1 MSGDWRVY
9 FVGLLSAFSD
19 VSTSWLC
26 SQTPELREKNP
37 LANPF
42 LEAVSLLGGQAA
54 ILHFG
59 RRWKVNPKIV
69 TVLALTPPIPPFAA
83 ATKNLIL
90 WTQVQA
96 KYYPWNEFPLLYSR
110 S

>member
-1 MSGDWRVY
+1 MSNDWRVY

-26 SQTPELREKNP
+26 AQTPELREKNP

-54 ILHFG
+54 ILHLG
-59 RRWKVNPKIV
+59 KRWKVDPKTV
-69 TVLALTPPIPPFAA
+69 TVLALVPSIVPFAA
-83 ATKNLIL
+83 ATNNIIL
-90 WTQVQA
+90 YAIVQA
-96 KYYPWNEFPLLYSR
+96 KYYPWTEFPLLYSE
-110 S
+110 